1 MVWQC
6 YYERWFNNKG
16 NINIAFTGSI
26 FMVLL
31 NKIKLLSP
39 KKESNM
45 SITLLIGNRGFKL
58 SIAQAV
64 GSGSLKDHHVEV
76 ALLNSVGFFVNTGY
90 WWFDATY
97 AQINDDPFDD
107 VVSHINADD
116 LQKVIVKATAW
127 VSQKEKAYANMQ
139 GE

>member
-6 YYERWFNNKG
+6 YYERWFNNKS

-45 SITLLIGNRGFKL
+45 SNITSKIKDIDAYYRGREMAENEADGPYFDVDVAISSFNYDPPDSAFQRGYLRGLIKCG
-58 SIAQAV
+58 
-64 GSGSLKDHHVEV
+64 H
-76 ALLNSVGFFVNTGY
+76 
-90 WWFDATY
+90 AT
-97 AQINDDPFDD
+97 
-107 VVSHINADD
+107 
-116 LQKVIVKATAW
+116 VISKHDGVL
-127 VSQKEKAYANMQ
+127 V
-139 GE
+139 